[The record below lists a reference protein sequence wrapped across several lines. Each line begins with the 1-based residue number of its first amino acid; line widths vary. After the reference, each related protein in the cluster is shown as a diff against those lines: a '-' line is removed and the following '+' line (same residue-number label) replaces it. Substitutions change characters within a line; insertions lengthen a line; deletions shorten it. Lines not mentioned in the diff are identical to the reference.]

1 MRIWI
6 VSMECAG
13 ISEAGGVKDVTFS
26 LCENL
31 SKRGN
36 DVTLFIPY
44 FGCTSLE
51 NLRDFKS
58 GVAQSNVSLCAQQI
72 DVTYSTARFS
82 GSNVNVVFVNH
93 LAFLEKKAVYVYTKE
108 EECENPRHQCGKGH
122 EDFHFLDSLLCAS
135 VASYGGRKEIFS
147 PDIVHCQDASTAMTP
162 AFIELLR
169 PDLFRDTKSV
179 VTIHNAGAAYH
190 HDFYNIDEAFH
201 YTGLPWNWLENSLN
215 EGRVEPFLIAA
226 QFSHLTTVSTFYA
239 EEITNPSYSASTDGL
254 SKIFSLKNIK
264 VEGIT
269 NGIEYSMYEPENT
282 ESSLLPYA
290 MNPCEKDF
298 KGKFANRKFFLELC
312 EKADDFSLFARSLP
326 ENQKKYLENFVRH
339 GYLSNPANGKDCVFF
354 TYHGRLV
361 WQKGLHVLSDAMD
374 VILNEMENV
383 WVSVVGQGDPQIE
396 NRIKELSLRY
406 PGKIVYFKGYN
417 PSLSRLCVAQA
428 DFAVFP
434 SDFEPCCLED
444 LVAQVFGTI
453 PIANA
458 TGGLKKIIDGETGFL
473 YSPNKPE
480 ELCEAIR
487 RASNLKFKEPE
498 TFCDMAVW
506 TANYVKIF
514 NSWKHVTDKYLN
526 LFRKI
531 IQGH

>member
-1 MRIWI
+1 MKIWI

-26 LCENL
+26 ICENL
-31 SKRGN
+31 SKRGHE
-36 DVTLFIPY
+36 VTLFIPY
-44 FGCTSLE
+44 FGCTTLD
-51 NLRDFKS
+51 NLKDFKS
-58 GVAQSNVSLCAQQI
+58 GTARTSVFLCAQQI
-72 DVTYSTARFS
+72 DVTYSTARFLN
-82 GSNVNVVFVNH
+82 SNVNVVFVNH

-108 EECENPRHQCGKGH
+108 EENKNPRHDGRKGH
-122 EDFHFLDSLLCAS
+122 HQFQFHDTLPCSAARDY
-135 VASYGGRKEIFS
+135 VKIKNIHT

-162 AFIELLR
+162 VFIELLR
-169 PDLFRDTKSV
+169 PDFFKETKSV
-179 VTIHNAGAAYH
+179 VTIHNAGGAYH
-190 HDFYNIDEAFH
+190 HDFSNIDEASY
-201 YTGLPWNWLENSLN
+201 YTALPWNWLQNSMN
-215 EGRVEPFLIAA
+215 GQRVEPFLIAA
-226 QFSHLTTVSTFYA
+226 QFSLLTTVSTFYA
-239 EEITNPSYSASTDGL
+239 EEITDPSYSESTDGL
-254 SKIFSLKNIK
+254 SNVFYQKNITVK
-264 VEGIT
+264 GIT
-269 NGIEYSMYEPENT
+269 NGIEYSMYSPENT
-282 ESSLLPYA
+282 KISLLPYA
-290 MNPCEKDF
+290 MNPCKRDF
-298 KGKFANRKFFLELC
+298 KGKLKNRKFFLELC

-383 WVSVVGQGDPQIE
+383 RVSVVGQGDPQIE
-396 NRIKELSLRY
+396 NKLEKLSLRY

-480 ELCEAIR
+480 ELCGAIR

>member
-1 MRIWI
+1 MKIWI

-26 LCENL
+26 ICENL
-31 SKRGN
+31 SKRGHE
-36 DVTLFIPY
+36 VTLFIPY
-44 FGCTSLE
+44 FGCTTLD
-51 NLRDFKS
+51 NLKDFKS
-58 GVAQSNVSLCAQQI
+58 GTARTSVFLCAQQI
-72 DVTYSTARFS
+72 DVTYSTARFLN
-82 GSNVNVVFVNH
+82 SNVNVVFVNH

-108 EECENPRHQCGKGH
+108 EENKNPRHECGKGH
-122 EDFHFLDSLLCAS
+122 DDFHFLDTLLCSA
-135 VASYGGRKEIFS
+135 VAGYGKIKNIHA

-162 AFIELLR
+162 VFIELLR
-169 PDLFRDTKSV
+169 PDFFKETKSV
-179 VTIHNAGAAYH
+179 VTIHNAGGAYH
-190 HDFYNIDEAFH
+190 HDFSNIDEASY
-201 YTGLPWNWLENSLN
+201 YTALPWNWLQNSMN
-215 EGRVEPFLIAA
+215 GQRVEPFLIAA
-226 QFSHLTTVSTFYA
+226 QFSLLTTVSTFYA
-239 EEITNPSYSASTDGL
+239 EEITDPSYSESTDGL
-254 SKIFSLKNIK
+254 SNVFYQKNITVK
-264 VEGIT
+264 GIT
-269 NGIEYSMYEPENT
+269 NGIEYSMYSPENT
-282 ESSLLPYA
+282 KISLLPYA
-290 MNPCEKDF
+290 MNPCKRDF
-298 KGKFANRKFFLELC
+298 KGKLKNRKFFLELC
-312 EKADDFSLFARSLP
+312 EKTDDFSLFARSLP
-326 ENQKKYLENFVRH
+326 ENRKKYLENFIRH
-339 GYLSNPANGKDCVFF
+339 GFLSKVDDEKNCIFL

-383 WVSVVGQGDPQIE
+383 RVSVAGQGDPQIE
-396 NRIKELSLRY
+396 NKLEKLSLKY

-480 ELCEAIR
+480 ELCDAIR

-506 TANYVKIF
+506 TASYVKIF

>member
-1 MRIWI
+1 M
-6 VSMECAG
+6 
-13 ISEAGGVKDVTFS
+13 
-26 LCENL
+26 
-31 SKRGN
+31 
-36 DVTLFIPY
+36 
-44 FGCTSLE
+44 
-51 NLRDFKS
+51 
-58 GVAQSNVSLCAQQI
+58 
-72 DVTYSTARFS
+72 
-82 GSNVNVVFVNH
+82 
-93 LAFLEKKAVYVYTKE
+93 
-108 EECENPRHQCGKGH
+108 
-122 EDFHFLDSLLCAS
+122 
-135 VASYGGRKEIFS
+135 
-147 PDIVHCQDASTAMTP
+147 
-162 AFIELLR
+162 
-169 PDLFRDTKSV
+169 
-179 VTIHNAGAAYH
+179 
-190 HDFYNIDEAFH
+190 
-201 YTGLPWNWLENSLN
+201 
-215 EGRVEPFLIAA
+215 
-226 QFSHLTTVSTFYA
+226 
-239 EEITNPSYSASTDGL
+239 
-254 SKIFSLKNIK
+254 
-264 VEGIT
+264 
-269 NGIEYSMYEPENT
+269 
-282 ESSLLPYA
+282 
-290 MNPCEKDF
+290 
-298 KGKFANRKFFLELC
+298 
-312 EKADDFSLFARSLP
+312 
-326 ENQKKYLENFVRH
+326 
-339 GYLSNPANGKDCVFF
+339 
-354 TYHGRLV
+354 

-383 WVSVVGQGDPQIE
+383 RVSVVGQGDPQIE

-444 LVAQVFGTI
+444 LVAQLFGTI

-480 ELCEAIR
+480 ELCDAIR